1 MLNEKLYRETFD
13 KLRASPEAR
22 RKIMQMAEKKR
33 APRWALRTALIAAAV
48 AAALCVTAGAA
59 YQYYVRQNVPVD
71 PDQTVQGVA
80 GGGQPSWNEEH
91 IYGEDGKLEH
101 NWYNRQT
108 VPVDPDQALA
118 LLGDYLPETGYQWQ
132 IEDYTLTVE
141 GYVLDEHTGTAKFYY
156 TVEHPGGFPEDA
168 VDWEHGYLNYTS
180 NILYVTFKPMS
191 EGESRSFG
199 GRTYV
204 DVERSTPEK
213 LCLVNSGATPDVGW
227 KAEDGVRI
235 CFSIPGEE
243 HQEDVGDQ
251 HIISRDAP
259 RAEGELELPGVKSLP
274 ARTIEDAA
282 TGRTVELSAIGMTA
296 YLGESEMN
304 HRIEIEYADGT
315 RYLVEDG
322 PNNIDN
328 GDYGLLIGG
337 APNWSVRKVFNR
349 LVDTSQVTA
358 VTVDGVRYEV

>member
-13 KLRASPEAR
+13 KLRASPETR
-22 RKIMQMAEKKR
+22 RKIMRMAEQKR
-33 APRWALRTALIAAAV
+33 APRRALRTALIAAAV

-71 PDQTVQGVA
+71 QDQTVQGIA
-80 GGGQPSWNEEH
+80 GAGQPSWDAERTYDEF
-91 IYGEDGKLEH
+91 GKTEH

-108 VPVDPDQALA
+108 VPADPDQALA
-118 LLGDYLPETGYQWQ
+118 LLGDYLPESGYQWQ
-132 IEDYTLTVE
+132 IEDFTLTVE

-168 VDWEHGYLNYTS
+168 VDWEHGYLNYTA
-180 NILYVTFKPMS
+180 NILYVAVHPMS
-191 EGESRSFG
+191 EEFYFG

-204 DVERSTPEK
+204 DVDRSTPEK
-213 LCLVNSGATPDVGW
+213 LCLVNSGATSDVGW

-251 HIISRDAP
+251 HIIIRDAH

-274 ARTIEDAA
+274 ARTAADAA

-322 PNNIDN
+322 SNNIDN

-337 APNWSVRKVFNR
+337 APDWSVRKVFNR
-349 LVDTSQVTA
+349 LVDVDQVTA
-358 VTVDGVRYEV
+358 VTVDGVRYTVG